1 MEPARVEGQTLDKTF
16 EVAEDIVGEPMLGS
30 LKCDYSLC
38 EADFLRLT
46 GRTSL
51 WHESSIAVFLI
62 SVGYALSI
70 AAKFLAAKLNNSTVI
85 TEPWEYWALGLGF
98 LVSVLLYGCSHIF
111 PNEKRAML
119 KDMQDHFEKHPR
131 KRQLMGRKNVSG

>member
-16 EVAEDIVGEPMLGS
+16 EVTEDIVGEPMLGS

-46 GRTSL
+46 GRNSL

-70 AAKFLAAKLNNSTVI
+70 AAKFLAVRLSNSTAT

-98 LVSVLLYGCSHIF
+98 LVSLLLYACSQLF
-111 PNEKRAML
+111 PNEKRAVL
-119 KDMQDHFEKHPR
+119 KDMKGHFEKHPR
-131 KRQLMGRKNVSG
+131 KRQLMGRNHVSR